1 MEEEHVKVMC
11 IVDFGE
17 HFEKKKI
24 YSGFK
29 SDDVYIIQETNHNGW
44 VFYQKEHKNETNN
57 NQRIKRYF
65 EDYFEILEDWRNF
78 RIETV
83 LS

>member
-11 IVDFGE
+11 IVDFE
-17 HFEKKKI
+17 SDDVRSFEKKKI

-29 SDDVYIIQETNHNGW
+29 SADVFIIQDTDHHGW
-44 VFYQKEHKNETNN
+44 VFYQKGPKNHL
-57 NQRIKRYF
+57 RIKRYF